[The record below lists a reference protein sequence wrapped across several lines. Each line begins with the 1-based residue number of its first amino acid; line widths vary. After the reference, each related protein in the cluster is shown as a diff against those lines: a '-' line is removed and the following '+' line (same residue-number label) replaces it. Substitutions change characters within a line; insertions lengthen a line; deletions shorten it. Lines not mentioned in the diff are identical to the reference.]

1 VSRHLHGVAAETL
14 GAIER
19 YRPLERDR
27 CLPVRDAE
35 IGTSGRGAQQPIK
48 VRYFVGPHAR
58 EQQGDERQRRDGQ
71 PAMRLPFPFV
81 R

>member
-1 VSRHLHGVAAETL
+1 MSGHLHGVAAETL

-27 CLPVRDAE
+27 RLSVRDAE
-35 IGTSGRGAQQPIK
+35 IGASGRGAQQSIE
-48 VRYFVGPHAR
+48 VRYLVGAHAR
-58 EQQGDERQRRDGQ
+58 EQQGDEHQRREEQ
-71 PAMRLPFPFV
+71 PAMRLPFPLV